1 MSNKKKREK
10 AATKQ
15 AEIDKRKKLIEEMR
29 EKIGVHKLRYENHS
43 IVSDVDNQM
52 WGNFATPGHRVH
64 INVSACFLGPSTY
77 DGKIEGKVYMTVRA
91 NWDDSCALS
100 KHIYSDDVEELLAT
114 FNEYK
119 ALAESIP
126 ATTNWRWYVDRGFK
140 YYQV

>member
-10 AATKQ
+10 AAAKQ
-15 AEIDKRKKLIEEMR
+15 AEIDKRKKLIEEMND
-29 EKIGVHKLRYENHS
+29 KIGINKYQYDKHS
-43 IVSDVDNQM
+43 TVSDVDNQM
-52 WGNFATPGHRVH
+52 WGNFANPGHQVKIH
-64 INVSACFLGPSTY
+64 VAACSYGSGSINGEIL
-77 DGKIEGKVYMTVRA
+77 GKVWMTVRA

-100 KHIYSDDVEELLAT
+100 KHIYSDNVDELIAT